1 MEVQN
6 NLFRIVYRNVSR
18 FIFNGLKTLRLCDH
32 NSVLYA
38 LHTAFTTY
46 ELGDWTMHDLKCKCA
61 LKAVDVLCAVVASS
75 IRGILFVFVCC
86 YCCARLARPCS
97 SVRWSSTCR
106 MGWMA
111 SDGRAWREVSEPQ
124 AARALPRHAAT
135 ARCRRT
141 TSLRM
146 LFRCGGLP
154 HSDLTPCGDSWPY
167 AYQRRTA
174 TVRARTLPGPS
185 CSGSSRSEWCCP
197 SP

>member
-86 YCCARLARPCS
+86 YCCSACS
-97 SVRWSSTCR
+97 SLLV
-106 MGWMA
+106 
-111 SDGRAWREVSEPQ
+111 
-124 AARALPRHAAT
+124 RALVKHVLNGLDGFRWTSMAGGIRAA
-135 ARCRRT
+135 
-141 TSLRM
+141 
-146 LFRCGGLP
+146 GG
-154 HSDLTPCGDSWPY
+154 
-167 AYQRRTA
+167 
-174 TVRARTLPGPS
+174 
-185 CSGSSRSEWCCP
+185 
-197 SP
+197 